1 MGGESIQ
8 IERAMDILSIGYV
21 HPAMLVL
28 FSIWAVGR
36 ASGAIAGEIDRGTM
50 ELLLAQPLARYRV
63 VLTHL
68 AIDAMTIPLL
78 CLSMW
83 AGAWAGFWFFTPI
96 KVSEPT
102 PENPKYQ
109 QVGKQIR
116 KLIGA
121 GKETTLSLEELEALI
136 KEREDLSKEMAD
148 KNEQERT
155 QLLIQILQQ
164 QLRDTNGV
172 DADERKKLLEVR
184 PMAFAP
190 SLCNVAALLFAI
202 SGYTMWLSAG
212 GRYRWKVMGLA
223 VLVTLLQ
230 FLVNL
235 LGQLW
240 ETIQWLRPL
249 TVFYYY
255 QPQDIILN
263 GRWTMEQIGRASC
276 RERV

>member
-83 AGAWAGFWFFTPI
+83 AGTWAGCWFFTPI

-172 DADERKKLLEVR
+172 LTPGGARKQAEVGGATVTR
-184 PMAFAP
+184 P
-190 SLCNVAALLFAI
+190 
-202 SGYTMWLSAG
+202 T
-212 GRYRWKVMGLA
+212 
-223 VLVTLLQ
+223 
-230 FLVNL
+230 
-235 LGQLW
+235 
-240 ETIQWLRPL
+240 
-249 TVFYYY
+249 
-255 QPQDIILN
+255 
-263 GRWTMEQIGRASC
+263 
-276 RERV
+276 